1 MLTLTKRAIRATLPC
16 RIGPGCHS
24 LATRSS
30 LLLVAAD
37 ENNRIPLLANLPCN
51 HINNPTLAHAFSSV
65 VRRRRANNRDG
76 IRPAPP
82 PLAAD
87 PGEATSASDTVDL
100 DEQRDNSSSSRKHR
114 DAHTSPPVDFE
125 PKARLFLDK
134 IYAAMQPLI
143 PINENMIV
151 TRGEEQPELLDD
163 DEELDES
170 IVYGP
175 FLLIDLGPVHGQ
187 YSLTA
192 DTLQG
197 VLLFQS
203 PISGQ
208 RHYKLHPTSGE
219 WCCVQDGHNL
229 EGLLVRDLI
238 RQIQGVPNL

>member
-1 MLTLTKRAIRATLPC
+1 MLTLPKRAIRATLTC
-16 RIGPGCHS
+16 RIGPGCHP
-24 LATRSS
+24 LAKVSS
-30 LLLVAAD
+30 ILLVAAD
-37 ENNRIPLLANLPCN
+37 NNRVPLLANLPCS
-51 HINNPTLAHAFSSV
+51 PTNQTYLAHSFSSV

-76 IRPAPP
+76 TRPAPP
-82 PLAAD
+82 PPLLEAGTD
-87 PGEATSASDTVDL
+87 EATSVVDL
-100 DEQRDNSSSSRKHR
+100 EAERDSSSSRKRGMVR
-114 DAHTSPPVDFE
+114 DTHASLADFE
-125 PKARLFLDK
+125 PNARLFLDK
-134 IYAAMQPLI
+134 INAAMQPLI

-151 TRGEEQPELLDD
+151 TRGEEHPELSGD

-187 YSLTA
+187 YTLTA

-208 RHYKLHPTSGE
+208 RHYRMHATSGE

>member
-1 MLTLTKRAIRATLPC
+1 MDSDEESDSRSF
-16 RIGPGCHS
+16 RIAREVHAGP
-24 LATRSS
+24 
-30 LLLVAAD
+30 
-37 ENNRIPLLANLPCN
+37 E
-51 HINNPTLAHAFSSV
+51 
-65 VRRRRANNRDG
+65 
-76 IRPAPP
+76 
-82 PLAAD
+82 
-87 PGEATSASDTVDL
+87 
-100 DEQRDNSSSSRKHR
+100 
-114 DAHTSPPVDFE
+114 DFE

-134 IYAAMQPLI
+134 IHAAMQPLI

-151 TRGEEQPELLDD
+151 TRGEEQPEQLGDD
-163 DEELDES
+163 REPDES

-175 FLLIDLGPVHGQ
+175 FLLIDLSPVHGQ
-187 YSLTA
+187 YTLTV

-208 RHYKLHPTSGE
+208 RHYRMHSTSGE